1 MNAPRG
7 GANKWLV
14 AALVS
19 AGIFIAFLDTTI
31 VDITLPKMMAALEA
45 DLYGVQWVI
54 IAYFIGAAVSMT
66 VVGWLAEVLGHRNTY
81 LAGLLLFV
89 GMSALCG
96 MAGSLPVMLG
106 ARFVQGIAEGLL
118 IPVGWLLLADAFPA
132 VERGLAMGIYG
143 LGAAFAPAIGPS
155 LGGLI
160 TEHLTWRWVFY
171 VNVPIGLADALAVLL
186 LLANRRGATRRRLDV
201 VGLVLLSTALST
213 LVVVLSK
220 GQEKGWLQSDFI
232 LQLTLL
238 CLAASI
244 GFVAWELL
252 AREPLLPRALFARRE
267 VAVSLVGMG
276 LISMTG
282 YGVFLMLPV
291 YLERLRGFT
300 TLDAGL
306 IMLPGSL
313 LAAVATL
320 LTGAVSDR
328 LPPKWIAFAFLV
340 ATAWATWVFR
350 TGFYDPRSAVV
361 LDNLVWGF
369 ALGGTFTPVAYLLFV
384 TLEEHEFADGSMVI
398 NVVRLVA
405 GSVGTAYS
413 TNVLTNRSAAFYD
426 ALAGRLDW
434 GTHAGRAMAAA
445 LADLFGGAAGGY
457 DNPDATHAA
466 LEVGRSLIQAI
477 ATGEAFH
484 AAFRHLAL
492 FALAGAAVVL
502 FARSRRPRAGGPV
515 H

>member
-1 MNAPRG
+1 MSAAPG
-7 GANKWLV
+7 VTNKWVV

-31 VDITLPKMMAALEA
+31 VDITLPKMMATLET

-66 VVGWLAEVLGHRNTY
+66 VVGWLAEMLGHRNTY

-96 MAGSLPVMLG
+96 MAWSLPVMLG
-106 ARFVQGIAEGLL
+106 ARFIQGVAEGLL

-132 VERGLAMGIYG
+132 AERGLAMGIYG

-186 LLANRRGATRRRLDV
+186 VLANRCGSVRRRLDL
-201 VGLVLLSTALST
+201 VGFALLSTALST
-213 LVVVLSK
+213 LVIVLSK
-220 GQEKGWLQSDFI
+220 GQEKGWLHSDFI
-232 LQLTLL
+232 LRLTLL
-238 CLAASI
+238 CLATLV

-252 AREPLLPRALFARRE
+252 AREPLLPRALFTRRE
-267 VAVSLVGMG
+267 VVVSLLGMG
-276 LISMTG
+276 LVSMTG
-282 YGVFLMLPV
+282 YGVFLMMPV

-328 LPPKWIAFAFLV
+328 LPPKWIAFAFLA

-350 TGFYDPRSAVV
+350 TGFYDPRSAIVT
-361 LDNLVWGF
+361 DNLVWGF
-369 ALGGTFTPVAYLLFV
+369 ALGGTFTPVAYLLFAS
-384 TLEEHEFADGSMVI
+384 LQEHQFADGSMVI

-426 ALAGRLDW
+426 ALTGRLDW
-434 GTHAGRAMAAA
+434 GTYAGRAMAAA
-445 LADLFGGAAGGY
+445 LAGLWGGAAGPY
-457 DNPDATHAA
+457 DNPDATHAGLA
-466 LEVGRSLIQAI
+466 IGRSLIQAI

-484 AAFRHLAL
+484 AAYRHLAL
-492 FALAGAAVVL
+492 FALAGAVIMLA
-502 FARSRRPRAGGPV
+502 ARSLRSRAGGRA